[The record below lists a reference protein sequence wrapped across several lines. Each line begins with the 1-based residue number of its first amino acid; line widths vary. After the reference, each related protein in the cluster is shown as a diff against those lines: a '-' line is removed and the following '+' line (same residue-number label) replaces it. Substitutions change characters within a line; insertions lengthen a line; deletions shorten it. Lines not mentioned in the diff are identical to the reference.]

1 MAAFGTSTKSAARA
15 LDPRPAHESDVMKD
29 YTANRYLPIAWE
41 LFHRDTRMLAH
52 KIMDLGKTWKG
63 IVAITRGGLI
73 PSSII
78 ARELDLRVV
87 ESICVISYD
96 DRTQGKPNVVKD
108 VQKDLIGD
116 GDGWLIID
124 DLVDSGVT
132 ARLVK
137 GLLPQG
143 HLATVYAKPEGEP
156 AVDTFAV
163 PVPQNMWLLFPWDG
177 ELQPNEPLARRGRK

>member
-1 MAAFGTSTKSAARA
+1 
-15 LDPRPAHESDVMKD
+15 MKD

-52 KIMDLGKTWKG
+52 KIMELSRPWKG

-78 ARELDLRVV
+78 ARELDLRIV
-87 ESICVISYD
+87 ESISVISYD

-116 GDGWLIID
+116 GDGWLIVD

-137 GLLPQG
+137 SLLPGG

-163 PVPQNMWLLFPWDG
+163 AVPQNMWLLFPWDG
-177 ELQPNEPLARRGRK
+177 ELQPNEPLARRGGQE

>member
-1 MAAFGTSTKSAARA
+1 
-15 LDPRPAHESDVMKD
+15 MKD

-52 KIMDLGKTWKG
+52 KLMEQAPFKG

-78 ARELDLRVV
+78 ARELDIRLVD
-87 ESICVISYD
+87 SICVVSYD
-96 DRTQGKPNVVKD
+96 DRRQGEPTVVKNVD
-108 VQKDLIGD
+108 AAIVGD
-116 GDGWLIID
+116 GEGFLIVD

-137 GLLPQG
+137 KLLPKA
-143 HLATVYAKPEGEP
+143 HLATVYAKPQGQD

-163 PVPQNMWLLFPWDG
+163 PVPQDMWLLFPWDG
-177 ELQPNEPLARRGRK
+177 ELQPNEPLARRKA

>member
-1 MAAFGTSTKSAARA
+1 MS
-15 LDPRPAHESDVMKD
+15 D

-52 KIMDLGKTWKG
+52 KLMDIGPFQG
-63 IVAITRGGLI
+63 VIAITRGGLI

-87 ESICVISYD
+87 DSISIISYD
-96 DRTQGKPNVVKD
+96 DRVQGEPRIAKD
-108 VQKDLIGD
+108 IDRALVGD
-116 GDGWLIID
+116 GEGWLIID

-137 GLLPQG
+137 AHIPKA
-143 HLATVYAKPEGEP
+143 HLATVYAKPKGEP
-156 AVDTFAV
+156 AVDTYAV
-163 PVPQNMWLLFPWDG
+163 PVPQDMWLLFPWDG
-177 ELQPNEPLARRGRK
+177 ELQPNEPLARRRG

>member
-1 MAAFGTSTKSAARA
+1 MS
-15 LDPRPAHESDVMKD
+15 D

-52 KIMDLGKTWKG
+52 KLMDIGPFKG
-63 IVAITRGGLI
+63 VIAITRGGLI

-87 ESICVISYD
+87 DSISIISYD
-96 DRTQGKPNVVKD
+96 DRVQGEPRIAKD
-108 VQKDLIGD
+108 IDRALVGD
-116 GDGWLIID
+116 GEGWLIID

-137 GLLPQG
+137 AHIPKA
-143 HLATVYAKPEGEP
+143 HLATVYAKPKGEP
-156 AVDTFAV
+156 AVDTYAV
-163 PVPQNMWLLFPWDG
+163 PVPQDMWLLFPWDG
-177 ELQPNEPLARRGRK
+177 ELQPNEPLARRRG

>member
-1 MAAFGTSTKSAARA
+1 
-15 LDPRPAHESDVMKD
+15 MKD

-52 KIMDLGKTWKG
+52 KLMEQAPFKG

-78 ARELDLRVV
+78 ARELDIRLVD
-87 ESICVISYD
+87 SICVVSYD
-96 DRTQGKPNVVKD
+96 DRRQGEPTVVKNVD
-108 VQKDLIGD
+108 AAIVGD
-116 GDGWLIID
+116 GEGFLIVD

-137 GLLPQG
+137 KLLPKA
-143 HLATVYAKPEGEP
+143 HLATVYAKPQGQD

-163 PVPQNMWLLFPWDG
+163 PVPQDMWLLFPWDG
-177 ELQPNEPLARRGRK
+177 ELQPNEPLARRKV

>member
-1 MAAFGTSTKSAARA
+1 
-15 LDPRPAHESDVMKD
+15 MKD
-29 YTANRYLPIAWE
+29 YSANRYLPIAWE

-52 KIMDLGKTWKG
+52 QLLSQGPYKG

-78 ARELDLRVV
+78 ARELDLRVID
-87 ESICVISYD
+87 SISIISYD
-96 DRTQGKPNVVKD
+96 DRVQGDPLIAKD
-108 VQKDLIGD
+108 IDRSLIGD
-116 GDGWLIID
+116 GEGWLIID

-137 GLLPQG
+137 KHIPKG
-143 HLATVYAKPEGEP
+143 HLATVYAKPQGQD

-163 PVPQNMWLLFPWDG
+163 AVPQDMWLLFPWDG
-177 ELQPNEPLARRGRK
+177 ELQPNEPLARSQK

>member
-1 MAAFGTSTKSAARA
+1 
-15 LDPRPAHESDVMKD
+15 MKD

-52 KIMDLGKTWKG
+52 KLVEMGPFKG

-78 ARELDLRVV
+78 ARELDMRLVDTISVV
-87 ESICVISYD
+87 SYD
-96 DRTQGKPNVVKD
+96 DRRQGEPQVVKNVD
-108 VQKDLIGD
+108 TGVVGD
-116 GDGWLIID
+116 GEGFLIID

-137 GLLPQG
+137 KLLPKG
-143 HLATVYAKPEGEP
+143 HLATVYAKPQGQD

-163 PVPQNMWLLFPWDG
+163 PVPQDMWLLFPWDG
-177 ELQPNEPLARRGRK
+177 ELQPNEPLARRKP